1 MRLLFLNRSFW
12 PDLEATGQLLT
23 ELCTDLSRDHE
34 VSVIAGP
41 SYHVDTRGR
50 GLWRQDMLGRVRVTR
65 TWGTRLPKRR
75 LLGRLLNL
83 GSYYALAAA
92 AALRSARPDVVVAET
107 DPPLLGLLAVL
118 LCARWR
124 CHFVYYCQDI
134 YPDIAAIT
142 GGMRSRPLLALLG
155 WANRLAF
162 RKADL
167 IVVLGEDMRRRLL
180 GKGVPAAR
188 IAVVPNWVDCNAIR
202 PLSQNGF
209 RAQFGGRFVAMYS
222 GNLGLS
228 QQLESVLEAARRFR
242 DDAGVLFVFIGDGA
256 RKGFLEAHARR
267 EDLPNVRFLP
277 YQPKEALAES
287 LGAADLHLVPLQAGL
302 AGCMVPSKVYGILA
316 AGRPYVAMMEAD
328 ADVAVLAREAD
339 VGFVTPPGD
348 VAALVEVIRRARA
361 APDEL
366 RAMGV
371 RARQVAERRFHRDLL
386 TKRFGERLAGL
397 EKNQGKKSG

>member
-1 MRLLFLNRSFW
+1 MIHFKSKEKSAHPELVARNSKLATVSSASAKSRNRAISPMRLLFLNRSFW

-83 GSYYALAAA
+83 GSYYALAAV

-118 LCARWR
+118 LRARWHCR
-124 CHFVYYCQDI
+124 FVYYCQDI
-134 YPDIAAIT
+134 YPDIAEVT
-142 GGMRSRPLLALLG
+142 GGIRNRPLLALLR
-155 WANRLAF
+155 WAIRLAY

-167 IVVLGEDMRRRLL
+167 IVVLGEDIRRRLID
-180 GKGVPAAR
+180 KGVPAAR
-188 IAVVPNWVDCNAIR
+188 IAVVPNWVDCNVIH

-209 RAQFGGRFVAMYS
+209 RTQFGNRFVVMYS

-228 QQLESVLEAARRFR
+228 QQLKSVLEAARRLR
-242 DDAGVLFVFIGDGA
+242 DDDGLVFA
-256 RKGFLEAHARR
+256 
-267 EDLPNVRFLP
+267 
-277 YQPKEALAES
+277 ALARGSDHAKRLQS
-287 LGAADLHLVPLQAGL
+287 LIFGSETTRISHSSGL
-302 AGCMVPSKVYGILA
+302 
-316 AGRPYVAMMEAD
+316 
-328 ADVAVLAREAD
+328 
-339 VGFVTPPGD
+339 F
-348 VAALVEVIRRARA
+348 RR
-361 APDEL
+361 
-366 RAMGV
+366 
-371 RARQVAERRFHRDLL
+371 
-386 TKRFGERLAGL
+386 
-397 EKNQGKKSG
+397 GKKSSRSIVRAKKAPSRMQ